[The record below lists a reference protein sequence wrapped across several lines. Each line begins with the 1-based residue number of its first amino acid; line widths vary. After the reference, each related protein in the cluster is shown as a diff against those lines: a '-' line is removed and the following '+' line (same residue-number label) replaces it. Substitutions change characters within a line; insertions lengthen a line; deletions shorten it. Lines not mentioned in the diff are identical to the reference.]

1 MSIEFGL
8 TKELVNTQFAPVA
21 ALSAYHDGQK
31 VFEPLQKVVPVVQK
45 RDFSLPNQLEQVV
58 VSILTGCEYLSVVN
72 TKLRSERVLAQVY
85 RINGFANQSTLSRS
99 LDGLSLA
106 HLSQLQDAVQ
116 EIGRRSSRI
125 GSHNWRGFLELDF
138 DLSGL
143 PCGKQAEKSEK
154 GYFSGK
160 KTLLGG
166 N

>member
-21 ALSAYHDGQK
+21 ALSAYYAGQK
-31 VFEPLQKVVPVVQK
+31 VFEPLEKVVPLAQK

-58 VSILTGCEYLSVVN
+58 VSILTGCEYLAVIN
-72 TKLRSERVLAQVY
+72 TRLRAEHVLAQVY

-99 LDGLSLA
+99 LDGLSQTHLA
-106 HLSQLQDAVQ
+106 QLQDAVQ
-116 EIGRRSSRI
+116 EIARRSSWI
-125 GSHNWRGFLELDF
+125 GRHNWRAFLELDF

-143 PCGKQAEKSEK
+143 PCGKQAENSEK

-160 KTLLGG
+160 KTSPGG

>member
-21 ALSAYHDGQK
+21 AVSAYYDGQK
-31 VFEPLQKVVPVVQK
+31 VFEPLEKVVPVVQK
-45 RDFSLPNQLEQVV
+45 RDFPLPNQLEQVV

-72 TKLRSERVLAQVY
+72 TRLRSERVLAQVY

-106 HLSQLQDAVQ
+106 HLSQLQEAVQ

-160 KTLLGG
+160 KTLLDG

>member
-21 ALSAYHDGQK
+21 ALSAYYDGQK
-31 VFEPLQKVVPVVQK
+31 VFEPLEKVVSVVQK
-45 RDFSLPNQLEQVV
+45 RDFPLPNQLEQIV

-72 TKLRSERVLAQVY
+72 TTLGSERVLAQVY
-85 RINGFANQSTLSRS
+85 RINGFAHQSTLSRS

-116 EIGRRSSRI
+116 EIGWRSSRI

-160 KTLLGG
+160 KT
-166 N
+166 

>member
-8 TKELVNTQFAPVA
+8 TKELVNTQFAPIA
-21 ALSAYHDGQK
+21 ALSAYYDGQK
-31 VFEPLQKVVPVVQK
+31 VFEPLEKVVPVVQK
-45 RDFSLPNQLEQVV
+45 RDYSLANQLEQVV

-85 RINGFANQSTLSRS
+85 HINGFANQSTLSRS

-106 HLSQLQDAVQ
+106 HMSQLQDAVQ

-143 PCGKQAEKSEK
+143 PCGKRAEKSEK

-160 KTLLGG
+160 KTLPGG

>member
-8 TKELVNTQFAPVA
+8 TKELVNTQFAPIG
-21 ALSAYHDGQK
+21 ALSAYYDGQK
-31 VFEPLQKVVPVVQK
+31 VLEPLQKVVPVVQK
-45 RDFSLPNQLEQVV
+45 RDYSLPNQLEQVV

-106 HLSQLQDAVQ
+106 HLAQLQEAVQ
-116 EIGRRSSRI
+116 EIGRRSSGI
-125 GSHNWRGFLELDF
+125 GTHNWRGFLELDF

-160 KTLLGG
+160 KT
-166 N
+166 

>member
-21 ALSAYHDGQK
+21 ALSAYYDEQK
-31 VFEPLQKVVPVVQK
+31 VFKPLEKMVPVVQK
-45 RDFSLPNQLEQVV
+45 RDFPLPNQLEQVV
-58 VSILTGCEYLSVVN
+58 VSILTGCEYLSVIN

-106 HLSQLQDAVQ
+106 HMSQLQDAVQ
-116 EIGRRSSRI
+116 EIGRRSSCI